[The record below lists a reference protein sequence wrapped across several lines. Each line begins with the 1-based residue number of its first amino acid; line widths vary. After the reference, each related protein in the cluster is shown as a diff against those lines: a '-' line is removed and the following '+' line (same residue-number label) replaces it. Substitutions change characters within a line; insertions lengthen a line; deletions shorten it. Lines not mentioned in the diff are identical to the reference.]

1 MYTYV
6 RRFVGLYGCRARGV
20 DALLLGNMAVYV
32 ARLWA
37 LASGLVLRGRA
48 WVRFYSVEILSGPI
62 QSADGSN
69 RCSAIRVP
77 DGRAL

>member
-1 MYTYV
+1 MDAEIEALTLSSLV
-6 RRFVGLYGCRARGV
+6 IWLY
-20 DALLLGNMAVYV
+20 MYV

-37 LASGLVLRGRA
+37 LASGLILRGRA

-69 RCSAIRVP
+69 RCSAIRIP